1 MASVRGATLLGPD
14 KLEVRE
20 YPMPDI
26 PADGGLIKIE
36 MGGVCGTD
44 VKYLHGKLKVD
55 YPIILGHEILG
66 RVEKLGKNAAAIHH
80 VKEGDRVILK
90 GALGCGRC
98 ADCRRNNQR
107 FCRQRTNYGGRTKCD
122 KPPHLFGG
130 FADYLYLAPDVLC
143 TKVSDVASRRSGRAD
158 RLGDG
163 QRLSMGDPPR
173 RRQNGRLRFDPRPR
187 PARTLLHLCIQTC
200 RGGEN
205 FHHRHRPRQAAIGV
219 GKKIRRHAHDQRRGR
234 RCRRSDPQRNQRRAV
249 RRGRRRVRQS
259 QRDLEIGRLSAP
271 PIDHGARRLD
281 RRHHGD
287 TDADGQTRV
296 ERDQAARLLH
306 RRQRRH
312 GSGAADHRRDQ
323 VSGRRNG
330 QPCLSV
336 ERHRTLHPLHRRR
349 SAGHFPDQGIDQPG
363 DRYRR

>member
-130 FADYLYLAPDVLC
+130 FADYLYLASDVLC
-143 TKVSDVASRRSGRAD
+143 TKISDALPAEAAALIGSVMANGFQWAIRRG
-158 RLGDG
+158 GVK
-163 QRLSMGDPPR
+163 MGDYVLIQGPGQQGLSCTFASKHAGAAKIFITGIGRDKPR
-173 RRQNGRLRFDPRPR
+173 LELAKKFGATRTINVEEEDVVEVIRKETNGELCDVVVDVSGNPNAILKSVDCLHRQSTMVLGGLTGDTTVTPMLMDKLVWNEIKLQGCFTADNDATEAALRIIEETKFPVQEMVSHVFP
-187 PARTLLHLCIQTC
+187 LNEIEHCI
-200 RGGEN
+200 RAIGGEV
-205 FHHRHRPRQAAIGV
+205 PG
-219 GKKIRRHAHDQRRGR
+219 
-234 RCRRSDPQRNQRRAV
+234 
-249 RRGRRRVRQS
+249 
-259 QRDLEIGRLSAP
+259 
-271 PIDHGARRLD
+271 
-281 RRHHGD
+281 
-287 TDADGQTRV
+287 T
-296 ERDQAARLLH
+296 
-306 RRQRRH
+306 
-312 GSGAADHRRDQ
+312 
-323 VSGRRNG
+323 
-330 QPCLSV
+330 
-336 ERHRTLHPLHRRR
+336 
-349 SAGHFPDQGIDQPG
+349 FPTKALINPALG
-363 DRYRR
+363 